1 MPYDPQAIEK
11 KWQEH
16 WEINKTFKASI
27 DYSREKF
34 YVLDMFPYPS
44 GEGLHVGHPEGYTA
58 TDILCRY
65 KRMRG
70 YNVLHAMG
78 WDAFG
83 LPAEQYAIRTG
94 THPAE
99 ATARN
104 IRRFKEQIKSIGFSY
119 DWDREINT
127 TDPKFVKWTQWIFL
141 QIYNKGLAFQADAPV
156 NWCPAMKT
164 VLSNEEVIDGKSE
177 RGNHPVVKRMMRQWM
192 LKITDYADRLL
203 DGLEQLDWPKSVK
216 DMQKNWIGKSEGVVA
231 IFKVKGYEESFEV
244 FTTRP
249 DTLFGATYCVLAPE
263 HKLVK
268 AITTGECRKGVDRY
282 VEECASKSDR
292 ERTKTDKEKTGVFTG
307 AYAINPANGEPIP
320 IWIADYVLPGYGT
333 GAIMAVPAHD
343 QRDYEFAKRFGLK
356 ILSIIKGRDVA
367 ESAWTEEEGIL
378 VDSGPLNGLA
388 VREAKERMCRWLE
401 EKGLG
406 SKKTVYKLRDWLF
419 SRQRFWGEPFP
430 LYIKKNGEV
439 VPLEERDLP
448 VLLPQVS
455 SYQPSETGESPLSK
469 ISDWIETKLPDGT
482 EVRRDSNT
490 MPNWAGSCWYFLRF
504 IDPHNEKEPWS
515 KEAERYWMP
524 VDIYIGGAEH
534 AVLHLLYSRFWHK
547 VLYDLGH
554 VSTKEP
560 FQKLV
565 NQGAILG
572 EDGVKMS
579 KSLGNIVNP
588 EEVIQDY
595 GADTLRLF
603 EMFMGPLTKS
613 KPWNTKGLDGISR
626 FLRRVWHMIVDDDGA
641 LSPYVTDEPAEEA
654 QLKTLHETIK
664 KVTED
669 IENLKFNTAI
679 SQLMVCSNQIIE
691 SVKRNR
697 EVLKSFILLLS
708 PFAPHLCEELWQ
720 RMGETKSL
728 AYENWPVYD
737 EALLTRKEYR
747 LPIQVNGKL
756 RDNVTVPAGCTK
768 EEAFAA
774 SRKSPKIQK
783 YLNGKT
789 LVKTIFVRDRILNI
803 VVR

>member
-16 WEINKTFKASI
+16 WEVNKTFKASI

-141 QIYNKGLAFQADAPV
+141 QIYKKGLAFQADAPV

-164 VLSNEEVIDGKSE
+164 VLSNEEVIDGRSE
-177 RGNHPVVKRMMRQWM
+177 RGSHPVVKRMMRQWM
-192 LKITDYADRLL
+192 LKITDYADKLL

-216 DMQKNWIGKSEGVVA
+216 DMQRNWIGKSEGVVA

-268 AITTGECRKGVDRY
+268 AIATGECRKKVDCY
-282 VEECASKSDR
+282 IEECASKSDR

-720 RMGETKSL
+720 RMGEKKSL

-737 EALLTRKEYR
+737 EALLTKKEYR

-768 EEAFAA
+768 EEAIAA

>member
-654 QLKTLHETIK
+654 QLKILHETIK